1 MVAELNMGFWVS
13 FSEIGFSF
21 DLDELNENSDKVRYW
36 SKQGNI
42 ANLVLRLD
50 VAKEIR
56 NRIAHHEPIFNYV
69 PSHLSSVPKDE
80 LGDFLKVL

>member
-1 MVAELNMGFWVS
+1 MKKLVKPIPLIMTGYQYP
-13 FSEIGFSF
+13 
-21 DLDELNENSDKVRYW
+21 NENPDKVRYW

-42 ANLVLRLD
+42 ANLAIRLD

-56 NRIAHHEPIFNYV
+56 NRIPHHEPIFNYI

-80 LGDFLKVL
+80 LGYFLKVL